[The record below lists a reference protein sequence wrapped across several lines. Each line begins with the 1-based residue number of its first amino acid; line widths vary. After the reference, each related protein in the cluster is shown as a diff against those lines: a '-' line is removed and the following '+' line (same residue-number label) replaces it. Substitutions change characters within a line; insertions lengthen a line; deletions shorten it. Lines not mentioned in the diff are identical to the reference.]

1 MAFTPTFGTGF
12 EMGSVA
18 ITPNTDQASCTIEE
32 TVVKTGS
39 YSCELYYASGA
50 RPFIRWPHSGAY
62 LDFAVWVW
70 PANATDPIFK
80 LTAVLDDSSTV
91 ELRRRTSV
99 STTWD
104 LYIDGALIES
114 GTVATDNEVWQ
125 HVQCRIFIDNSGTVQ
140 SKVDGVSDID
150 YSGDTQP
157 GASAEIEWFRIDNY
171 ETLSAHYR
179 ARIDDVVYGSGGWPG
194 DIRFDG
200 LLPTGDV
207 ETEWTPSAGV
217 DHYALVDERPPSDAD
232 YVSAGSPALRDV
244 YSGGDW
250 SGTAKTPQFLM
261 QWARA
266 KKDSAGTR
274 QLKFIVSS
282 DSTESAGSLFDLTT
296 AYAYYKRA
304 LMTDP
309 STGSPWTEG
318 AIDAVL
324 FGMESG

>member
-18 ITPNTDQASCTIEE
+18 IVPNTDLAACTIEA
-32 TVVKTGS
+32 TVVKTGT
-39 YSCELYYASGA
+39 YSAKLRCYSSSAYIKFA
-50 RPFIRWPHSGAY
+50 RTGSY
-62 LDFAVWVW
+62 LDFAAWIY
-70 PANATDPIFK
+70 PHITT
-80 LTAVLDDSSTV
+80 TAACKIGVVLGDSKEIV
-91 ELRRRTSV
+91 LKRDG
-99 STTWD
+99 TTWD
-104 LYIDGALIES
+104 LYIDGVLAQV
-114 GTVATDNEVWQ
+114 GTVATVNEAWQ
-125 HVQCRIFIDNSGTVQ
+125 HVQARMFIDDSGTVET
-140 SKVDGVSDID
+140 KVDGVSDID
-150 YSGDTQP
+150 YSGDTKP
-157 GASAEIEWFRIDNY
+157 GASAEIAWFLLENDPATPGYLNMY
-171 ETLSAHYR
+171 V
-179 ARIDDVVYGSGGWPG
+179 DDIVCGTGGWPG

-250 SGTAKTPQFLM
+250 SGAAKTPQFLM

-296 AYAYYKRA
+296 AYTYYKRV